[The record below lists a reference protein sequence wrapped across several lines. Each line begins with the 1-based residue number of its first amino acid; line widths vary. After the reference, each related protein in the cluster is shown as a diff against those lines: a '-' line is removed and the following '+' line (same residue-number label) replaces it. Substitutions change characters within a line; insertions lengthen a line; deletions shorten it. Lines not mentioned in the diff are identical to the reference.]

1 MLTKSI
7 ATALVAFGTV
17 GLSGGSADAAL
28 HHSHLAHH
36 YTRAAHHYSRCDD
49 MGFARAGGGWVA
61 DPVCQAEL
69 AAHVAHKRGEHY
81 SAAELYNNPAAMD
94 EFCRGEM
101 DINLTTACAPYN
113 D

>member
-1 MLTKSI
+1 MFTKSI
-7 ATALVAFGTV
+7 AMALMAFGTV
-17 GLSGGSADAAL
+17 GLTSVNADAAV
-28 HHSHLAHH
+28 HH
-36 YTRAAHHYSRCDD
+36 YLHAAHHYSRCDD
-49 MGFARAGGGWVA
+49 MGFARVGGGWVA
-61 DPVCQAEL
+61 DPVCQSEL